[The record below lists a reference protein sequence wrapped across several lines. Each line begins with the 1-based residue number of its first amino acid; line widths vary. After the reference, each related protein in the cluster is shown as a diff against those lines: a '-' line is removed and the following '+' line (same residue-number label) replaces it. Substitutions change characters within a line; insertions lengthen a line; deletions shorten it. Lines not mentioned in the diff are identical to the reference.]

1 MKYYK
6 FPIMFLVDDGSG
18 QIVTD
23 GSETSAP
30 GDIFDMYT
38 FDPEIDEEDL
48 LMIELNCDSFDLAGM
63 DFDGDLYIS
72 LDEFEDWLADNPW

>member
-23 GSETSAP
+23 GSETSV

-38 FDPEIDEEDL
+38 FAPEIDEVDL
-48 LMIELNCDSFDLAGM
+48 EMIGLNCDSFDLADM
-63 DFDGDLYIS
+63 DLNGDLYIS
-72 LDEFEDWLADNPW
+72 LDEFEDWLADHPW